1 MLLYTK
7 LAPPKSP
14 KRRSRAEKKKKCDE
28 KRPQCSRCVER
39 SVECVYEAIKPR
51 QRRKRDS
58 QSGFGADTP
67 LDCLSLRDV
76 CRWRQQA
83 ITPRESPYPSP
94 FQDEFDMKSLSSPS
108 CETEVEDDEYQSQ
121 QLVRRGSYSST
132 AFSSV
137 RSRSPDLAMIAPC
150 PVESPTLEFCIPAF
164 SEFSDRPNRR
174 ALVDHFCNVL
184 SHLIVFR
191 EESGNPF
198 QQLVLPLSHNSSPVM
213 NAIYALASA
222 HLEYRGVQNPE
233 KSIYFH
239 NQAIQG
245 LARVIENQK
254 RVNKNELLAAI
265 MLLVYYEVL
274 VQKGRTSIIDGH
286 LKGAFAIMCLNQDF
300 TPVSLFLERAFGFY
314 DVITALSLGTPP
326 LSTAPSAGGLLPF
339 PPLDAPPASPL
350 TNVDTLL
357 GMATTLWPI
366 MHRLSNLLFIKKEI
380 DDAQRKNQ
388 ASKVAVLRTEFETT
402 SQAIESALTQWK
414 PCLPPKISILDDV
427 LVIDGTGEEIPEMA
441 RLQSILHN
449 ALAYRHSA
457 FVYLYRTIY
466 GYSPKHKLVQQHAH
480 TALHHCVE
488 TTAAR
493 GPMGALLWPLFAAA
507 CEAITVE
514 DRELAKKA
522 FGEIEQRQGMTN
534 IEEAWGIIQEVWKR
548 TDSLGDDVA
557 AAGTGSD
564 LWRDVCAEMGVTIVF
579 G

>member
-1 MLLYTK
+1 MLT
-7 LAPPKSP
+7 SHVDQ
-14 KRRSRAEKKKKCDE
+14 KKKKCDE
-28 KRPQCSRCVER
+28 KHPQCSRCVER
-39 SVECVYEAIKPR
+39 GVECAYEAIKPR

-58 QSGFGADTP
+58 QTNFKLDTSLEGISLGEYEWEEQAVTP
-67 LDCLSLRDV
+67 CESECFSPIETRLD
-76 CRWRQQA
+76 
-83 ITPRESPYPSP
+83 
-94 FQDEFDMKSLSSPS
+94 SSPPS
-108 CETEVEDDEYQSQ
+108 KRLTDTGEDLTSRSYETETDNGQSQ
-121 QLVRRGSYSST
+121 DQQIVRRGSHTRALSC
-132 AFSSV
+132 A
-137 RSRSPDLAMIAPC
+137 RSLPPKLAMISPC
-150 PVESPTLEFCIPAF
+150 PIGSPTLEFCIPAF
-164 SEFSDRPNRR
+164 SEFSSRPNRR

-233 KSIYFH
+233 KSLYFH

-245 LARVIENQK
+245 LARVIENQGK
-254 RVNKNELLAAI
+254 VNKNELLAAI

-274 VQKGRTSIIDGH
+274 VQRGRTNIIDTH
-286 LKGAFAIMCLNQDF
+286 LKGAFAIMCLNQDLL
-300 TPVSLFLERAFGFY
+300 TPVGLFLERAFGFY

-326 LSTAPSAGGLLPF
+326 LSTAPSAGGLLPV

-366 MHRLSNLLFIKKEI
+366 MHRLSNLLSIKKELE
-380 DDAQRKNQ
+380 DAQRMKQ
-388 ASKVAVLRTEFETT
+388 VSKVAVLRTEFETT
-402 SQAIESALTQWK
+402 SQAIEAALTLWK
-414 PCLPPKISILDDV
+414 PCLPPNITMYDDV
-427 LVIDGTGEEIPEMA
+427 LVLKGAVGEEIPETA

-466 GYSPKHKLVQQHAH
+466 GYSPKNELVQKHSH

-488 TTAAR
+488 TTAAG

-507 CEAITVE
+507 CEAISDE
-514 DRELAKKA
+514 DRELARKA
-522 FGEIEQRQGMTN
+522 FSVVEQRQGMTN
-534 IEEAWGIIQEVWKR
+534 IQEAWRIIQEVWKKL
-548 TDSLGDDVA
+548 DSLDDDFPK
-557 AAGTGSD
+557 GTTPD
-564 LWRDVCAEMGVTIVF
+564 LWRTVCAEMGVTIVF